1 MTGDLLTY
9 PFEGDVR
16 LDLDPVY
23 LTLRSTEPVTRVRLT
38 SGGEA
43 WIITRFD
50 DMKALLS
57 DPRLRRSIDPGDDRQ
72 QIAALANGARRNPA
86 MLPISDPPEH
96 TRLRRLVTKAFS
108 VNGIETLRPHVQQM
122 CDTLLDR
129 IEESGPPADL
139 LRGMSLPLTL
149 DAIAVLLGVPT
160 PDLERVREWVAVM
173 VSTGDRT
180 PEEIIEVKA
189 QYGVYM
195 EDIVDKRTADPGQD
209 LISELIR
216 VHDEG
221 DRLDREEL
229 MTMIMTLFVAGHKTT
244 SYQITNFIYALLT
257 HPEQWAQL
265 RDDPGVLRR
274 AVEELMRWS
283 PLGYAVLPLTAAE
296 DVEIGGVTIKAGDAV
311 IMPKYAA
318 NRDGDVF
325 PDPDVLDFNRPV
337 CPHLGFGHGAHF
349 CLGAQLAR
357 MELQVAVG
365 TVVRRFPQLRL
376 AVPPEELKWEVGAV
390 MRGLKALPVTW

>member
-1 MTGDLLTY
+1 
-9 PFEGDVR
+9 
-16 LDLDPVY
+16 
-23 LTLRSTEPVTRVRLT
+23 
-38 SGGEA
+38 
-43 WIITRFD
+43 
-50 DMKALLS
+50 
-57 DPRLRRSIDPGDDRQ
+57 
-72 QIAALANGARRNPA
+72 
-86 MLPISDPPEH
+86 
-96 TRLRRLVTKAFS
+96 
-108 VNGIETLRPHVQQM
+108 
-122 CDTLLDR
+122 
-129 IEESGPPADL
+129 
-139 LRGMSLPLTL
+139 
-149 DAIAVLLGVPT
+149 
-160 PDLERVREWVAVM
+160 M

-195 EDIVDKRTADPGQD
+195 EDIVDKRTADPGRD

-265 RDDPGVLRR
+265 RDDPRVLRR

-318 NRDGDVF
+318 NRDGDAF

-337 CPHLGFGHGAHF
+337 CPHLGFGHGPHF

-357 MELQVAVG
+357 MELQVALG
-365 TVVRRFPQLRL
+365 TVVRRFPHLRL
-376 AVPPEELKWEVGAV
+376 AVPAEELEWESGAV
-390 MRGLKALPVTW
+390 MRGLKALPVAW